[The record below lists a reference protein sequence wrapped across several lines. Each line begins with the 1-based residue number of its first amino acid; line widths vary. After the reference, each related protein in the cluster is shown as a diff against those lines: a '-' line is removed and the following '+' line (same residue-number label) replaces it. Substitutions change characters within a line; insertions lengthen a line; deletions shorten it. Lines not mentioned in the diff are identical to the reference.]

1 MPAAPTPAE
10 SQAQAQAQ
18 AQVVTGE
25 TTAPEVKAT
34 KQQGAPE
41 RETNFEYVTNMCKIS
56 FQKIKTNI
64 FKQYC
69 IRQMKKLEHVDVLI
83 YGVFSV

>member
-10 SQAQAQAQ
+10 TQAQ

-41 RETNFEYVTNMCKIS
+41 REANIEYVTNMCKIHYK
-56 FQKIKTNI
+56 KIKTNV
-64 FKQYC
+64 FKQFC
-69 IRQMKKLEHVDVLI
+69 IL
-83 YGVFSV
+83 